1 MDSEIVGDKD
11 FTESKIKDLL
21 KYTQEMKDDMEN
33 ELDRKAVICQAI
45 TSFILVLMTLAM
57 IRLIKK

>member
-21 KYTQEMKDDMEN
+21 KYTQEMKDDMED
-33 ELDRKAVICQAI
+33 ELDRKAVIC
-45 TSFILVLMTLAM
+45 
-57 IRLIKK
+57 